1 MDCKILINRN
11 IINILIGDEK
21 VCEEYRLPYLSGPDL
36 CALSTEFGLQKS
48 YSWNGGG
55 VSRWVYMQ
63 DLMTYLEKQGRLFE
77 LFSRL
82 FDRQYFK
89 ELSKL
94 TSPELVTSTYN
105 SIVDCAINRIN
116 ANLILA
122 KKELRVHKGQFTLTD
137 AGTEPIFIAPKVKVV
152 DRQYI
157 RELPERI
164 KDDLEHK
171 DYDSVITKSRTLL
184 EEVLIFIIERL
195 TKERYKSNGDLV
207 KIYQETTD
215 LLNMRQ
221 KGDWDK
227 RVNELLG
234 GMHKIVSAIAS
245 MRNLNSD
252 AHGAGAGRINI
263 REREALLAAN
273 SSMMLAEY
281 WLAVYETK
289 AK

>member
-89 ELSKL
+89 ELSKQ

-105 SIVDCAINRIN
+105 SIVDCAIKRIN

-122 KKELRVHKGQFTLTD
+122 KKELRVHKRQFTLTD
-137 AGTEPIFIAPKVKVV
+137 AGTEPVFIAPKVKVV

>member
-105 SIVDCAINRIN
+105 SIVDCAIKRIN
-116 ANLILA
+116 VNLILA

-137 AGTEPIFIAPKVKVV
+137 AGTEPVFIAPKVKVV

>member
-105 SIVDCAINRIN
+105 SIVDCAIKRIN